1 MPTYEYEC
9 NRCHVRFERRQSMK
23 DEPLKTCP
31 ECGGDVQRMVS
42 GGSGFILKSQG
53 QSLRDSRKSC
63 SLEETGRT
71 CCGATS
77 RCGQSP
83 CGD

>member
-23 DEPLKTCP
+23 DEPLKECP

-77 RCGQSP
+77 RCGQSS

>member
-23 DEPLKTCP
+23 DEPLKECP
-31 ECGGDVQRMVS
+31 ECGGDVQRLVS
-42 GGSGFILKSQG
+42 GGSGFMMKAQNHSR
-53 QSLRDSRKSC
+53 RDAGKSC

-71 CCGATS
+71 CCGAS
-77 RCGQSP
+77 QRCGESH